1 MSQLQ
6 PALAGGRRVM
16 ALIAGDDPRTAH
28 LRTALFLA
36 VLLHLVLAAVLPDL
50 PELKLQ
56 YFNRGSA
63 INIFLKQQEKKKE
76 FQQTL
81 NQQVPNP
88 EVLQPLV
95 EPTLGSA
102 SPTQGDDSLVAEDS
116 LQKNSPRFDTVV
128 TDTSGSKNSN
138 NLQPTI
144 KIDRAT
150 IKLFAQQEAIR
161 EVEQNPEKVA
171 RFKRSFNSRRSFQRR
186 SRADSYKNRY
196 GDYYVRNSSSAG
208 DICFVQKPEPVQDDY
223 ALNTVY
229 FFRCDSEPQG
239 LDLSP
244 DS

>member
-1 MSQLQ
+1 MQQ
-6 PALAGGRRVM
+6 MQIALARGRQAM

-50 PELKLQ
+50 PEFKLH
-56 YFNRGSA
+56 YLNRGSA

-95 EPTLGSA
+95 EPTLGSS

-116 LQKNSPRFDTVV
+116 LHKDSPRFDTVV
-128 TDTSGSKNSN
+128 TDTSGSKNTN

-150 IKLFAQQEAIR
+150 IKLFARQEAIR
-161 EVEQNPEKVA
+161 EVEQNPEKLA

-208 DICFVQKPEPVQDDY
+208 DICFVQKAEPVQDDFST
-223 ALNTVY
+223 NTVY
-229 FFRCDSEPQG
+229 FFRCDSEPLG
-239 LDLSP
+239 LDLGP
-244 DS
+244 KG

>member
-1 MSQLQ
+1 MQQAQLVV
-6 PALAGGRRVM
+6 AGGRRVM
-16 ALIAGDDPRTAH
+16 ALIAGEDPRTAH

-50 PELKLQ
+50 PDFNLQ

-63 INIFLKQQEKKKE
+63 INIFLKPQERKKE

-81 NQQVPNP
+81 NQQLPNP
-88 EVLQPLV
+88 EVLRPLV

-102 SPTQGDDSLVAEDS
+102 SPARGDDSLVAEDS
-116 LQKNSPRFDTVV
+116 LHKDSPRFDTVV
-128 TDTSGSKNSN
+128 TETSGSKNSN
-138 NLQPTI
+138 ALQPTI
-144 KIDRAT
+144 RIDSAT

-161 EVEQNPEKVA
+161 EVEENPEKLA

-186 SRADSYKNRY
+186 SRAESYKNRY

-223 ALNTVY
+223 ATNTVY
-229 FFRCDSEPQG
+229 FFRCDSTPQG
-239 LDLSP
+239 LDLTPSG
-244 DS
+244 